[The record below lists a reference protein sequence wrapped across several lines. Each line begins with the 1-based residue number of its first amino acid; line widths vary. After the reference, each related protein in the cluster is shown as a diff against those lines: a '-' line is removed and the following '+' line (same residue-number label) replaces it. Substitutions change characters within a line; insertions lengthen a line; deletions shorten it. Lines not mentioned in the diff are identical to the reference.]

1 MNVSAIGMSPP
12 AAATQAVLSMKP
24 RTEDPADI
32 RWAPTTRHHERAYWW
47 GLMSDNRPE
56 HLSRAV
62 LQRLRLR
69 PEGPLL
75 AIHEEMQDDIDSFFR
90 KIARDRLSRMP
101 MCQRSFDRT
110 MGHPEDLARLA
121 FEQREDPLLAAAM
134 YALSHD
140 DLLPTRDDAD
150 GVEWSSVRFA
160 LARCLARLPMHE
172 DASEECVALAEAAL
186 RQLEKTAKDRDP
198 RPELRDAIRAW
209 LDEHRAGPTPLP
221 QTSE

>member
-1 MNVSAIGMSPP
+1 MNASSIGMSTPS
-12 AAATQAVLSMKP
+12 AATQAVLAMKP
-24 RTEDPADI
+24 RTKEPADI

-56 HLSRAV
+56 HISRAV

-75 AIHEEMQDDIDSFFR
+75 AIHQDMQCDIDTFFR
-90 KIARDRLSRMP
+90 KIARARLSRMP

-110 MGHPEDLARLA
+110 MGHPEDLARLV

-140 DLLPTRDDAD
+140 DLLPMRDDAD

-160 LARCLARLPMHE
+160 LARCLARLPMPE
-172 DASEECVALAEAAL
+172 DDSEECVALAEAAL
-186 RQLEKTAKDRDP
+186 RQLEKTGTDRAP
-198 RPELRDAIRAW
+198 QPELRAAIRVW
-209 LDEHRAGPTPLP
+209 LDEHRTGEPALG